1 MKLRLKEE
9 RRIICFQ
16 KNLLSLLLS
25 AVILSIRVISD
36 FRVDERRGISSCLR
50 CGDEAEVTIRYFLSV
65 GQERGSERE
74 RAFIVREEEEAA
86 AEKEEEGDGEGGT
99 RKEQME
105 EEGITVPSF
114 PRPANS
120 FLQGSRTLS
129 TEPNSKVIA
138 PVPAIP
144 RGIPILS
151 SAISKVIDYSFNY
164 QQNSQYFS
172 KILSFTF

>member
-1 MKLRLKEE
+1 M
-9 RRIICFQ
+9 
-16 KNLLSLLLS
+16 LLLS

-74 RAFIVREEEEAA
+74 RAFIVREEEEVVG
-86 AEKEEEGDGEGGT
+86 EEEEGDGEGGT

-120 FLQGSRTLS
+120 LQGSRTLS

-138 PVPAIP
+138 PVPTTSRNPYIVLREFESNRLLPLLSAKFAI
-144 RGIPILS
+144 L
-151 SAISKVIDYSFNY
+151 
-164 QQNSQYFS
+164 Q
-172 KILSFTF
+172 